1 MLRRLLNNVGS
12 ITFALILAIV
22 VWVVAANEE
31 NPIVQDVFSE
41 AIPIEIVNQPEGTV
55 IFGDVVDKVQLVLR
69 APQASWDELGVNKFQ
84 AQTDLTGLD
93 VGVHDLEVQV
103 TCSDGSIRIVEK
115 KPEKITIRLEKLKEK
130 EVEVK
135 INILDSPPLGYVAR
149 LASVTP
155 SEVKVMGPAPMVDQ
169 IATAVVDFYLRGAKD
184 TVERRVD
191 LSLRDAQDSVVS
203 WVTPEPGQVTVK
215 VPIDQKLGY
224 REVAVRVVWEGQVAA
239 GYRINNVSVDPS
251 IVTVTG
257 RPGAVREIP
266 GYLETAPV
274 DVSGASADVLERVP
288 LALPEGV
295 SLPLVGG
302 QGVMVTVNVT
312 AIESSL
318 TLQSEL
324 TIQGLPSGLKATPSP
339 EVVDVILSGPLPK
352 LEMLKPGDV
361 QVTLNLFDLEQ
372 GTHKVVP
379 TAIAPE
385 GIKVESILPD
395 TIEVEISIVPTPTP
409 TPEPLLEEQGLSQGS
424 AGGMGTSLCSFQDTY
439 SGGAAHDQT
448 YRRHRRPA

>member
-1 MLRRLLNNVGS
+1 MLRRLLNNLGS
-12 ITFALILAIV
+12 ITLALVLAIV

-31 NPIVQDVFSE
+31 NPILEDTFSE

-55 IFGDVVDKVQLVLR
+55 IFGDIVDKVQPFLR
-69 APQASWDELGVNKFQ
+69 APQASWDELGVNKFRAQ
-84 AQTDLTGLD
+84 ADLAGLGA
-93 VGVHDLEVQV
+93 GVHDVAVQV
-103 TCSDGSIRIVEK
+103 TCSDDAVRIIEK
-115 KPEKITIRLEKLKEK
+115 KPEKITIRLEELKEK

-149 LASVTP
+149 TASVTP

-169 IATAVVDFYLRGAKD
+169 VATAVVDFYLRAAKE

-203 WVTPEPGQVTVK
+203 WVTPEPAQVTVQ

-224 REVAVRVVWEGQVAA
+224 REVAVRVVWEGRVAP
-239 GYRINNVSVDPS
+239 GYRITNVSVDPS

-257 RPGAVREIP
+257 RPEAVREIP

-274 DVSGASADVLERVP
+274 DVSGASADEVERVP

-339 EVVDVILSGPLPK
+339 RVVDVILSGPLPK
-352 LEMLKPGDV
+352 LEMLKPEDV

-379 TAIAPE
+379 AAIAPE

-395 TIEVEISIVPTPTP
+395 TIEVEISTVPTPTP
-409 TPEPLLEEQGLSQGS
+409 TPEPLLG
-424 AGGMGTSLCSFQDTY
+424 D
-439 SGGAAHDQT
+439 
-448 YRRHRRPA
+448 

>member
-1 MLRRLLNNVGS
+1 MLRRLLNNLGS
-12 ITFALILAIV
+12 IILALIFAII

-31 NPIVQDVFSE
+31 NPIVEDVFSE
-41 AIPIEIVNQPEGTV
+41 PIPIEMVNQPEGTV
-55 IFGDVVDKVQLVLR
+55 IFGDVVNKVQLTLR
-69 APQASWDELGVNKFQ
+69 ASQASWDELGVNKFR
-84 AQTDLTGLD
+84 AQVDLAGLD
-93 VGVHDLEVQV
+93 AGVHDVEVGV
-103 TCSDGSIRIVEK
+103 TCSDNSIRIVEK
-115 KPEKITIRLEKLKEK
+115 KPEKITIRLEELREK

-135 INILDSPPLGYVAR
+135 VNILDSPPLGYSAR
-149 LASVTP
+149 PASVTP
-155 SEVKVMGPAPMVDQ
+155 SKVKITGPGPMVDQ
-169 IATAVVDFYLRGAKD
+169 VSAAVIDLFLRGAKD

-191 LSLRDAQDSVVS
+191 FSLRDMQDSVVGR
-203 WVTPEPGQVTVK
+203 VTPEPGQVTVR
-215 VPIDQKLGY
+215 VPIEQRWGY
-224 REVAVRVVWEGQVAA
+224 REVAVRVIWEGRVTP
-239 GYRINNVSVDPS
+239 GYRITNVSVDPS

-257 RPGAVREIP
+257 LPGAVSEIP

-274 DVSGASADVLERVP
+274 DVSDASADVVERVP
-288 LALPEGV
+288 LVLPEGV

-324 TIQGLPSGLKATPSP
+324 TIQGLPSGLRATASP

-352 LEMLKPGDV
+352 LEMLKPEDV

-385 GIKVESILPD
+385 GITVESILPD
-395 TIEVEISIVPTPTP
+395 TIEVEISIAPTPTP
-409 TPEPLLEEQGLSQGS
+409 TPEPLLEDEGL
-424 AGGMGTSLCSFQDTY
+424 
-439 SGGAAHDQT
+439 
-448 YRRHRRPA
+448 

>member
-12 ITFALILAIV
+12 IVLALLLAIV

-31 NPIVQDVFSE
+31 NPIVEDVFSE
-41 AIPIEIVNQPEGTV
+41 AIPIEIINQLEGTV
-55 IFGDVVDKVQLVLR
+55 IVGSDVANKVQLTLR
-69 APQASWDELGVNKFQ
+69 ASQASWDELSVNKFRAQ
-84 AQTDLTGLD
+84 ADLAGLD
-93 VGVHDLEVQV
+93 VGVHDVQVRV
-103 TCSDGSIRIVEK
+103 TCSDDSIRIVGK
-115 KPEKITIRLEKLKEK
+115 KPEKITARLEKLTEK

-135 INILDSPPLGYVAR
+135 VNVLDNPPLGYVAR
-149 LASVTP
+149 QPSATP
-155 SEVKVMGPAPMVDQ
+155 LKVKITGPGPMVDQ
-169 IATAVVDFYLRGAKD
+169 VVAAVVDFYLRGAKD

-191 LSLRDAQDSVVS
+191 LSLRDAQDSVVDF
-203 WVTPEPGQVTVK
+203 VTPEPDQVIVR

-224 REVAVRVVWEGQVAA
+224 REVAVRVIWEGRVAP
-239 GYRINNVSVDPS
+239 GYRITNVSVDPS

-257 RPGAVREIP
+257 RPGAISEIP

-274 DVSGASADVLERVP
+274 DVRNASADVVERVP
-288 LALPEGV
+288 LMLPEGV

-318 TLQSEL
+318 TLQSGL
-324 TIQGLPSGLKATPSP
+324 TIQGLPSGFMATPSP
-339 EVVDVILSGPLPK
+339 KVVDVILSGPLPK
-352 LEMLKPGDV
+352 LELLKPEDV
-361 QVTLNLFDLEQ
+361 QVTLNLFDLKQ

-395 TIEVEISIVPTPTP
+395 TIEVDISVAPTPTP
-409 TPEPLLEEQGLSQGS
+409 TPTPGPLLEG
-424 AGGMGTSLCSFQDTY
+424 
-439 SGGAAHDQT
+439 
-448 YRRHRRPA
+448 

>member
-1 MLRRLLNNVGS
+1 MLRRLLSNIGS
-12 ITFALILAIV
+12 IILALIFAII

-31 NPIVQDVFSE
+31 NPIVEDVFSE
-41 AIPIEIVNQPEGTV
+41 PIPIEMVNQPEGTV
-55 IFGDVVDKVQLVLR
+55 IFGDVVNKVQLTLR
-69 APQASWDELGVNKFQ
+69 ASQASWDELGVNKFR
-84 AQTDLTGLD
+84 AQVDLAGLD
-93 VGVHDLEVQV
+93 AGVHDVEVGV
-103 TCSDGSIRIVEK
+103 TCSDNSIRIVEK
-115 KPEKITIRLEKLKEK
+115 KPEKITIRLEELKEK

-135 INILDSPPLGYVAR
+135 VNILDSPPLGYSAR
-149 LASVTP
+149 PASVTP
-155 SEVKVMGPAPMVDQ
+155 SKVRITGPGPMVDQ
-169 IATAVVDFYLRGAKD
+169 IVAAVVDLFLRGAKD

-191 LSLRDAQDSVVS
+191 FSLRDVQDSVVGR
-203 WVTPEPGQVTVK
+203 VTPEPDQVTVR
-215 VPIDQKLGY
+215 VPIEQRWGY
-224 REVAVRVVWEGQVAA
+224 REVAVRVIWEGRVTP
-239 GYRINNVSVDPS
+239 GYRITNVSVDPS

-257 RPGAVREIP
+257 LPGAVSEIP

-274 DVSGASADVLERVP
+274 DVSDASADVVERVP
-288 LALPEGV
+288 LVLPEGV

-324 TIQGLPSGLKATPSP
+324 TIQGLPSGLRATASP
-339 EVVDVILSGPLPK
+339 KVVDVILSGPLPK
-352 LEMLKPGDV
+352 LEMLKPEDV

-385 GIKVESILPD
+385 GITVESILPD

-409 TPEPLLEEQGLSQGS
+409 TPEPLLEDEGL
-424 AGGMGTSLCSFQDTY
+424 
-439 SGGAAHDQT
+439 
-448 YRRHRRPA
+448 